1 MAAGN
6 MLYFGDNLEILRN
19 RDYFP
24 DSSVDLVYLDPPFNS
39 NQDYNVLFAE
49 KNGTQ
54 SAAQIQAFSDT
65 WHWDVAA
72 SAALGDA
79 VSNGG
84 PRVASAMKAFQ
95 TLLGGSDMLAYLS
108 MMAPRLVELRR
119 VLKPTG
125 SIYLHCDTTASHYLK
140 ILMDSTFGPKNFRTE
155 IAWKRQSAHND
166 ARQGRKQ
173 HGRIHDVILFYTASD
188 DWTWNSVYVPYDEKQ
203 LETGYRWAE
212 LPTGKLVHLKR
223 GEEPPAGAR
232 LCSMGDLTGPG
243 GVARGS
249 PEYELMGVTRAWRF
263 SKEKMDELVGQGRV
277 VQTAP
282 GNVPMQKRYLDEMPG
297 VVVQDIWTD
306 LKPIAAQAAER
317 LGYPTQKP
325 EALLERIIKGSSNPG
340 ETVLDPFCG
349 CGTTIAAAQKLDR
362 RWIGIDIT
370 YLAIGLVERRLKDT
384 FGPDVASSWKVIGE
398 PRTIADAEELAR
410 RDRYQ
415 FQWWAL
421 DQIDARPKESTRK
434 KGADQGVDG
443 IINFQESPGG
453 TVRTILVQVKSGHV
467 HRDDVATLKGDMD
480 RESAEIG
487 VLLSLE
493 EPTEP
498 MKGEAAGA
506 GVFQAEDPIG
516 AGRPSYPK
524 VQLLTVR
531 EILEGGKSVEYP
543 RQGNVTFRRA
553 PASPPKP
560 RGRTKRLSETTF
572 TES

>member
-1 MAAGN
+1 
-6 MLYFGDNLEILRN
+6 MLYFGDNLKILRN
-19 RDYFP
+19 KEYFP
-24 DSSVDLVYLDPPFNS
+24 DASVDLVYLDPPFNS

-72 SAALGDA
+72 SAALADA
-79 VSNGG
+79 VENGG

-95 TLLGGSDMLAYLS
+95 TLLGGNDMLAYLS

-140 ILMDSTFGPKNFRTE
+140 ILMDATFGTQNFRTE
-155 IAWKRQSAHND
+155 IVWKRQSAHND

-173 HGRIHDVILFYTASD
+173 HGRIHDVILFYTVSD
-188 DWTWNSVYVPYDEKQ
+188 EWTWNPVFVPYDEKQ

-212 LPTGKLVHLKR
+212 RPDGSLVHLKK
-223 GEEPPAGAR
+223 GEDPPPGSR
-232 LCSMGDLTGPG
+232 LCSLGDLTGPG

-263 SKEKMDELVGQGRV
+263 SREKMDELVRQGRI

-306 LKPIAAQAAER
+306 LKPIGAQAAER

-325 EALLERIIKGSSNPG
+325 ETLLERIISGSSAPG
-340 ETVLDPFCG
+340 ATVLYPFCG
-349 CGTTIAAAQKLDR
+349 CGTTIAAAQKLGR
-362 RWIGIDIT
+362 RWIGIDVT

-384 FGPDVASSWKVIGE
+384 FGASVSQTWKVIGE
-398 PRTIADAEELAR
+398 PRTLADAEELAR

-421 DQIDARPKESTRK
+421 DQIDARPKESVRK
-434 KGADQGVDG
+434 KGADRGVDG

-453 TVRTILVQVKSGHV
+453 KIRTILVQVKSGHV
-467 HRDDVATLKGDMD
+467 HRDDVATLKGDMA
-480 RESAEIG
+480 REDAEIG
-487 VLLSLE
+487 VLVTLE

-498 MKGEAAGA
+498 MRNEAAGA

-516 AGRPSYPK
+516 AGRPSYPR
-524 VQLLTVR
+524 VQILSVSDLLDHGR
-531 EILEGGKSVEYP
+531 NVEYP

-553 PASPPKP
+553 PPAPVRAK
-560 RGRTKRLSETTF
+560 GRTKKLAETSTQQ
-572 TES
+572 SGAP